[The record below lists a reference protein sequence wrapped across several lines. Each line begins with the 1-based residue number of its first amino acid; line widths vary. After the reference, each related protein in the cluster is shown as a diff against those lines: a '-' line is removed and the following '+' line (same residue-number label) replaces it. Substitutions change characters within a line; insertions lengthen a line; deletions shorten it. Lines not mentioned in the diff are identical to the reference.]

1 MKHLNSKQFLIDL
14 KSKLYLLIL
23 IFFIPL
29 SVFNQTKPN
38 FSLKILGV
46 VQDGG
51 LPHLG
56 SNKLCCENYE
66 KRRYVTSIMLINN
79 ENNESYLFDAS
90 PDINE
95 QLNFMG
101 DRIKKDLKGIFLTH
115 AHIGHYT
122 GLMYFGREALNSKSI
137 NVYAMPRMK
146 KFLENNG
153 PWSQLVSLKNI
164 SIKEI
169 NNNSKFS
176 IDPNVII
183 QPIEVPHRAEFSET
197 VGYKIYGPNKTALF
211 IPDIDKWYLWE
222 TSIVDEIMKV
232 DYALIDAT
240 FYDSK
245 EINYRDISEIPHPF
259 VIESMELFD
268 ELDTNEKNKI
278 YFIHLNHT
286 NPLLDKNSDEY
297 KYVIAKG
304 YNIAEEGIKL
314 EL

>member
-1 MKHLNSKQFLIDL
+1 MHLNLKQFSIDL
-14 KSKLYLLIL
+14 KSRLTLII
-23 IFFIPL
+23 IFFLPL
-29 SVFNQTKPN
+29 IAFNQSKS
-38 FSLKILGV
+38 FYSLKVLGV

-56 SNKLCCENYE
+56 SNKLCCENNE
-66 KRRYVTSIMLINN
+66 QKRYVTSIMLINN
-79 ENNESYLFDAS
+79 KNNESYLFDAS

-122 GLMYFGREALNSKSI
+122 GLMYFGREALNSKLI

-176 IDPNVII
+176 IDTNIII

-197 VGYKIYGPNKTALF
+197 VGYKIYGPNKTVLF

-222 TSIVDEIMKV
+222 NSIVDEIKKV

-268 ELDTNEKNKI
+268 TLNTNEKNKI
-278 YFIHLNHT
+278 FFIHLNHT

-297 KYVIAKG
+297 KFVASKG
-304 YNIAEEGIKL
+304 YNVAEEGMKL
-314 EL
+314 KL

>member
-1 MKHLNSKQFLIDL
+1 MKNSIYF
-14 KSKLYLLIL
+14 IL
-23 IFFIPL
+23 VIFFIPL
-29 SVFNQTKPN
+29 AAFNQDNSTY
-38 FSLKILGV
+38 SLKILGV

-56 SNKLCCENYE
+56 SNKLCCENIEE
-66 KRRYVTSIMLINN
+66 KRYVTSIMLINN

-101 DRIKKDLKGIFLTH
+101 DRIKKDLKGVFLTH

-146 KFLENNG
+146 KFLEQNG
-153 PWSQLVSLKNI
+153 PWSQLVSLENI
-164 SIKEI
+164 SINQI
-169 NNNSKFS
+169 NSTSKIA
-176 IDPNVII
+176 IDQNVTI

-197 VGYKIYGPNKTALF
+197 VGYKIYGPNKTVLF

-222 TSIVDEIMKV
+222 KSIIDEIKQV

-245 EINYRDISEIPHPF
+245 EVNYRDLSEIPHPF
-259 VIESMELFD
+259 VVESMELFD
-268 ELDTNEKNKI
+268 SIKDEEKNKI
-278 YFIHLNHT
+278 FFIHLNHT
-286 NPLLDKNSDEY
+286 NPLLNRDSDQY
-297 KYVIAKG
+297 KFVKSQG
-304 YNIAEEGIKL
+304 YNVAEEGMKL
-314 EL
+314 KL

>member
-1 MKHLNSKQFLIDL
+1 MIDL
-14 KSKLYLLIL
+14 KHKIHLIIF

-29 SVFNQTKPN
+29 IAFNQENLTY
-38 FSLKILGV
+38 SIKILGV

-56 SNKLCCENYE
+56 SNKLCCENT
-66 KRRYVTSIMLINN
+66 KQKKYVTSIILINE

-146 KFLENNG
+146 NFLEKNG
-153 PWSQLVSLKNI
+153 PWSQLVSLQNI
-164 SIKEI
+164 SITEI
-169 NNNSKFS
+169 NNNSKIS
-176 IDPNVII
+176 IDTNIII

-197 VGYKIYGPNKTALF
+197 VGYKIYGPNKTVLF

-222 TSIVDEIMKV
+222 KSIIDEIKQV

-245 EINYRDISEIPHPF
+245 EVNYRDLSEIPHPF

-268 ELDTNEKNKI
+268 SINYVEKNKI
-278 YFIHLNHT
+278 FFIHLNHT
-286 NPLLDKNSDEY
+286 NPLLDKDSVQY
-297 KYVIAKG
+297 KFVKGKG
-304 YNIAEEGIKL
+304 YNIAEEGMKL
-314 EL
+314 KL

>member
-1 MKHLNSKQFLIDL
+1 LIDL
-14 KSKLYLLIL
+14 NNRIYLIL
-23 IFFIPL
+23 FFIPL
-29 SVFNQTKPN
+29 IAFNQVNPTY
-38 FSLKILGV
+38 SLKILGV

-56 SNKLCCENYE
+56 SNKLCCKNVEQQ
-66 KRRYVTSIMLINN
+66 RFVTSLMLINN

-90 PDINE
+90 PDINR

-101 DRIKKDLKGIFLTH
+101 DRIKKDLKGVFLTH

-146 KFLENNG
+146 KFLEQNG
-153 PWSQLVSLKNI
+153 PWNQLVSLQNI
-164 SIKEI
+164 SITEI
-169 NNNSKFS
+169 NNNSKLLMDS
-176 IDPNVII
+176 NIII

-197 VGYKIYGPNKTALF
+197 VGYKIYGPNKTVLF

-222 TSIVDEIMKV
+222 KSIIEEIEKV

-245 EINYRDISEIPHPF
+245 EVNYRDLSEIPHPF
-259 VIESMELFD
+259 VVESMELFD
-268 ELDTNEKNKI
+268 SMEDKEKNKI

-286 NPLLDKNSDEY
+286 NPLLDKESEQY
-297 KYVIAKG
+297 KFVRVKG
-304 YNIAEEGIKL
+304 YNIAEQGMKL
-314 EL
+314 KL

>member
-1 MKHLNSKQFLIDL
+1 LKNSIYF
-14 KSKLYLLIL
+14 IL
-23 IFFIPL
+23 VIFFIPL
-29 SVFNQTKPN
+29 VAFNQENSTY
-38 FSLKILGV
+38 SLKILGV

-56 SNKLCCENYE
+56 SNKLCCENIEE
-66 KRRYVTSIMLINN
+66 KRYVTSIMLINN

-101 DRIKKDLKGIFLTH
+101 DRIMKDLKGVFLTH

-146 KFLENNG
+146 KFLEQNG
-153 PWSQLVSLKNI
+153 PWSQLVSLENI
-164 SIKEI
+164 SINQI
-169 NNNSKFS
+169 NSTSKIA
-176 IDPNVII
+176 IDQNVTI

-197 VGYKIYGPNKTALF
+197 VGYKIYGPNKTVLF

-222 TSIVDEIMKV
+222 KSIIDEIKQV

-245 EINYRDISEIPHPF
+245 EVNYRDLSEIPHPF
-259 VIESMELFD
+259 VVESMELFD
-268 ELDTNEKNKI
+268 SIKDEEKNKI
-278 YFIHLNHT
+278 FFIHLNHT
-286 NPLLDKNSDEY
+286 NPLLNKDSDQY
-297 KYVIAKG
+297 KFVKSQG
-304 YNIAEEGIKL
+304 YNVAKEGMKL
-314 EL
+314 KL

>member
-1 MKHLNSKQFLIDL
+1 MIDL
-14 KSKLYLLIL
+14 KHKIHLIIF

-29 SVFNQTKPN
+29 IAFNQENLTY
-38 FSLKILGV
+38 SIKILGV

-56 SNKLCCENYE
+56 SNKLCCENT
-66 KRRYVTSIMLINN
+66 KHKKYVTSIILINE

-146 KFLENNG
+146 NFLEKNG
-153 PWSQLVSLKNI
+153 PWSQLVSLQNI
-164 SIKEI
+164 SITEI
-169 NNNSKFS
+169 NNNSKIS
-176 IDPNVII
+176 IDTNIII

-197 VGYKIYGPNKTALF
+197 VGYKIYGPNKTVLF

-222 TSIVDEIMKV
+222 KSIIDEIKQV

-245 EINYRDISEIPHPF
+245 EVNYRDLSEIPHPF

-268 ELDTNEKNKI
+268 SINYVEKNKI
-278 YFIHLNHT
+278 FFIHLNHT
-286 NPLLDKNSDEY
+286 NPLLDKDSVQY
-297 KYVIAKG
+297 KFVKGKG
-304 YNIAEEGIKL
+304 YNVAEEGMKL
-314 EL
+314 KL

>member
-1 MKHLNSKQFLIDL
+1 MKNSIYLIVV
-14 KSKLYLLIL
+14 

-29 SVFNQTKPN
+29 LAFNQDNSTY
-38 FSLKILGV
+38 SLKILGV

-56 SNKLCCENYE
+56 SNKLCCENIE
-66 KRRYVTSIMLINN
+66 QKRYVTSIMLVNN

-122 GLMYFGREALNSKSI
+122 GLMYFGREALNSKLI

-146 KFLENNG
+146 KFLEKNG
-153 PWSQLVSLKNI
+153 PWSQLVSLENI
-164 SIKEI
+164 SINEI
-169 NNNSKFS
+169 NSNSKIS
-176 IDPNVII
+176 VDPNVTI
-183 QPIEVPHRAEFSET
+183 QPVEVPHRAEFSET
-197 VGYKIYGPNKTALF
+197 VGYKIYGPNKTVLF

-222 TSIVDEIMKV
+222 KSIIDEIKQV

-240 FYDSK
+240 FYDSG
-245 EINYRDISEIPHPF
+245 EVNYRDLSEIPHPF
-259 VIESMELFD
+259 VVESMELFD
-268 ELDTNEKNKI
+268 STSDEEKKKI
-278 YFIHLNHT
+278 FFIHLNHT
-286 NPLLDKNSDEY
+286 NPLLDKDSDQY
-297 KYVIAKG
+297 KFVKDKG
-304 YNIAEEGIKL
+304 YNVAEEGMKL
-314 EL
+314 KL

>member
-1 MKHLNSKQFLIDL
+1 MIDL
-14 KSKLYLLIL
+14 KNPIYLIWLFI
-23 IFFIPL
+23 FIPIIA
-29 SVFNQTKPN
+29 FNQVNSTY
-38 FSLKILGV
+38 SLKILGV

-56 SNKLCCENYE
+56 SNKLCCENIE
-66 KRRYVTSIMLINN
+66 QQRFVTSVMLINN

-90 PDINE
+90 PDINK

-101 DRIKKDLKGIFLTH
+101 DRIKKDLKGVFLTH

-146 KFLENNG
+146 KFLEQNG
-153 PWSQLVSLKNI
+153 PWSQLVSLQNI
-164 SIKEI
+164 SITEI
-169 NNNSKFS
+169 NNNSKLS
-176 IDPNVII
+176 IDPNIII

-197 VGYKIYGPNKTALF
+197 VGYKIYGPNKTVLF

-222 TSIVDEIMKV
+222 KSIIEEIKKV

-245 EINYRDISEIPHPF
+245 EVNYRDLSEIPHPF

-268 ELDTNEKNKI
+268 SIKYKEKNKI

-286 NPLLDKNSDEY
+286 NPLLDKESDQY
-297 KYVIAKG
+297 KFVIGKG
-304 YNIAEEGIKL
+304 YNVAEEGMKL
-314 EL
+314 KL

>member
-1 MKHLNSKQFLIDL
+1 LKNSIYF
-14 KSKLYLLIL
+14 IL
-23 IFFIPL
+23 VIFFIPL
-29 SVFNQTKPN
+29 VAFNQENSTY
-38 FSLKILGV
+38 SLKILGV

-56 SNKLCCENYE
+56 SNKLCCENIEE
-66 KRRYVTSIMLINN
+66 KRYVTSIMLINN

-101 DRIKKDLKGIFLTH
+101 DRIKKDLKGVFLTH

-146 KFLENNG
+146 KFLEQNG
-153 PWSQLVSLKNI
+153 PWSQLVSLENI
-164 SIKEI
+164 SINQI
-169 NNNSKFS
+169 NSTSKIA
-176 IDPNVII
+176 IDQNVTI

-197 VGYKIYGPNKTALF
+197 VGYKIYGPNKTVLF

-222 TSIVDEIMKV
+222 KSIIDEIKQV

-245 EINYRDISEIPHPF
+245 EVNYRDLSEIPHPF
-259 VIESMELFD
+259 VVESMELFD
-268 ELDTNEKNKI
+268 SIKDEEKNKI
-278 YFIHLNHT
+278 FFIHLNHT
-286 NPLLDKNSDEY
+286 NPLLNKDSDQY
-297 KYVIAKG
+297 KFVKSQG
-304 YNIAEEGIKL
+304 YNVAKEGMKL
-314 EL
+314 KL

>member
-1 MKHLNSKQFLIDL
+1 MIDL
-14 KSKLYLLIL
+14 NNRIYLIL
-23 IFFIPL
+23 FFIPL
-29 SVFNQTKPN
+29 IAFNQVNPTY
-38 FSLKILGV
+38 SLKILGV

-56 SNKLCCENYE
+56 SNKLCCKNVEQQ
-66 KRRYVTSIMLINN
+66 RFVTSLMLINN

-90 PDINE
+90 PDINK

-101 DRIKKDLKGIFLTH
+101 DRIKKDLKGVFLTH

-146 KFLENNG
+146 KFLEQNG
-153 PWSQLVSLKNI
+153 PWNQLVSLQNI
-164 SIKEI
+164 SITEI
-169 NNNSKFS
+169 NNNSKLLMDS
-176 IDPNVII
+176 NIII

-197 VGYKIYGPNKTALF
+197 VGYKIYGPNKTVLF

-222 TSIVDEIMKV
+222 KSIIEEIEKV

-245 EINYRDISEIPHPF
+245 EVNYRDLSEIPHPF
-259 VIESMELFD
+259 VVESMELFD
-268 ELDTNEKNKI
+268 SMEEKEKNKI

-286 NPLLDKNSDEY
+286 NPLLNKESEQY
-297 KYVIAKG
+297 KFVRVKG
-304 YNIAEEGIKL
+304 YNVAEEGMKL
-314 EL
+314 KL

>member
-1 MKHLNSKQFLIDL
+1 MNRI
-14 KSKLYLLIL
+14 YPIL
-23 IFFIPL
+23 FVFFIPL
-29 SVFNQTKPN
+29 IAFNQVNSTY
-38 FSLKILGV
+38 SLKVLGV

-56 SNKLCCENYE
+56 SNKLCCENIE
-66 KRRYVTSIMLINN
+66 QKRYVTSIMLINN
-79 ENNESYLFDAS
+79 ENKESYLFDAS

-101 DRIKKDLKGIFLTH
+101 DGIKKNLKGIFLTH

-146 KFLENNG
+146 KFLEQNG
-153 PWSQLVSLKNI
+153 PWSQLISLQNI
-164 SIKEI
+164 SITEI
-169 NNNSKFS
+169 NNNSKLS

-197 VGYKIYGPNKTALF
+197 VGYKIYGPNKKVLF

-222 TSIVDEIMKV
+222 KSIIDEIKQV

-245 EINYRDISEIPHPF
+245 EINYRDVSEIPHPF
-259 VIESMELFD
+259 VVESMELFD
-268 ELDTNEKNKI
+268 AVKLEEKNKI
-278 YFIHLNHT
+278 FFIHLNHT
-286 NPLLDKNSDEY
+286 NPLLDKSSDQY
-297 KYVIAKG
+297 KFVKDKG
-304 YNIAEEGIKL
+304 YNIAQEGMKL